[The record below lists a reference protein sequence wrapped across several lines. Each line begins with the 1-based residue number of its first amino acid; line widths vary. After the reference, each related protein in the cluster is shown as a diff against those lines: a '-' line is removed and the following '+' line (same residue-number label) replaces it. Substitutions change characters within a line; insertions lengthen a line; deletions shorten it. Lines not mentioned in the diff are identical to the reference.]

1 MATRPR
7 GVRAMSPSEQKFLQ
21 DIATNDS
28 LINATDPNSSSGQEL
43 ALVLHGT
50 NHGKAY
56 TGTPGHFTCP

>member
-1 MATRPR
+1 
-7 GVRAMSPSEQKFLQ
+7 MSPSEQKFLQ